1 MSPVFEAQLDC
12 DSRLPDMLRN
22 EKNGKQGPVL
32 ARKEE
37 TRKRARGRRE
47 QSRPSEQTTSP
58 RQISVAIL
66 AECQSYAFP
75 NLAFVIARPPS
86 TQDFPREKFGFRIAN
101 T

>member
-1 MSPVFEAQLDC
+1 MESKDRSLQEKKKPE
-12 DSRLPDMLRN
+12 N
-22 EKNGKQGPVL
+22 ELVVVENKADRVNKQHKP
-32 ARKEE
+32 
-37 TRKRARGRRE
+37 
-47 QSRPSEQTTSP
+47 SP